1 MKMCQKIR
9 KTFGVLM
16 ALVMV
21 LQYCMMPAAASEE
34 HMCSDECI
42 DCLVAEENT
51 PQETLPDEP
60 KGPERVERNV
70 VDTVQVILDTDL
82 PGNEELFFY
91 YVEQELYGYDMSFF
105 GTAGRTRLNAAEQE
119 IYDILKS
126 KIEKVAS
133 GGGTTEFVISGT
145 KNLKTEWTAADIQEL
160 NISDPSQVEEE
171 FLKQFNLDKILKALL
186 DDCPFDLYWFDK
198 TKKGETKMQYGM
210 SYSGWDYGTYVV
222 YESIAVDY
230 LSITF
235 AVANDYRAA
244 TNVVTSNVSRTST
257 AKTNAEKV
265 VLDNTGKTDYEKL
278 LAYKEYICKAVS
290 YNEAAADKNYTGG
303 YGDPWQLIAVFD
315 ADSSTN
321 VVCEGYAKAL
331 QYLCELGGIDCICA
345 SGTMVSGNESGPH
358 MWNVVTLDGK
368 NYLVDVT
375 NCDEGTIG
383 EPDLLF
389 LEGGTYA
396 NGCYTINGVTYICED
411 LNLSP
416 EKYSLPAEETCSHET
431 TVTVD
436 NKDGKTHRIV
446 CTECGVNVTSTA
458 EMHIYNE
465 STGEC
470 ICGAKKIILGD
481 VDLDNDVDAQ
491 DLTIMARHVGRIEM
505 LEDATAVANGD
516 VNSDGAIDANDLTKH
531 ARYVGRIISSWDQ
544 N

>member
-34 HMCSDECI
+34 HVCSDECV

-82 PGNEELFFY
+82 PENGELFFY
-91 YVEQELYGYDMSFF
+91 YVDQKLHGYDMSFF
-105 GTAGRTRLNAAEQE
+105 GTVGRGRLNEAEQE
-119 IYDILKS
+119 IYDILKA
-126 KIEKVAS
+126 KIETVAS
-133 GGGTTEFVISGT
+133 SGGKTEFAVSGT
-145 KNLKTEWTAADIQEL
+145 SKLKMEWTGSEL
-160 NISDPSQVEEE
+160 QDLGITSTDQVKAE
-171 FLKQFNLDKILKALL
+171 FLKQFSLDDILQALL
-186 DDCPFDLYWFDK
+186 GDCPFDLYWFDK
-198 TKKGETKMQYGM
+198 TKTGGVQMRSEAYL
-210 SYSGWDYGTYVV
+210 YGWDYGTHIVYDSAVV
-222 YESIAVDY
+222 ESFT
-230 LSITF
+230 LTF
-235 AVANDYRAA
+235 AVSGDFRSAEN
-244 TNVVTSNVSRTST
+244 TVTSNVARINT
-257 AKTNAEKV
+257 ARINAEKV
-265 VLDNTGKTDYEKL
+265 VLDNAGRADYEKL
-278 LAYKEYICKAVS
+278 LAYKEYICKAAS

-416 EKYSLPAEETCSHET
+416 EKYSLPAEETCRHET

-505 LEDATAVANGD
+505 LEDAAAVANGD
-516 VNSDGAIDANDLTKH
+516 VNSDGTIDANDLTKH

-544 N
+544 E